1 MPSDGGRGCERASPG
16 RARGW
21 QEGDG
26 GQNGRVSHVNLPAG
40 SDDSTLDDTPAVP
53 LRRFTKGHGTQ
64 NDFVLVPDLD
74 GTDDLD
80 IADVRRLADRRAGI
94 GGDGVIRVVPTALSG
109 EPEVEALAERAHW
122 FMDYRNADGSLAQ
135 MCGNGTRVFAAYLRR
150 EGLEGADDFDI
161 ATRAGIKHITVDGE
175 QFATGMGPY
184 RLPEESAFRERG
196 ADATVRVV
204 GLAEPMELPA
214 LSVDMG
220 NPHTV
225 VALPPEADLT
235 AVDLT
240 DLPQVTP
247 LPPEGTNVEFVQIF
261 GPGHLQMR
269 VYERGVGET
278 RSCGTGAAAA
288 AVAAMLWSGDAG
300 DNSEWRVDVPGGTLQ
315 VTVGIGNEVTLAGP
329 AALVADGVTDL

>member
-1 MPSDGGRGCERASPG
+1 MSEHTA
-16 RARGW
+16 
-21 QEGDG
+21 Q
-26 GQNGRVSHVNLPAG
+26 PAT
-40 SDDSTLDDTPAVP
+40 SAPDAPTR
-53 LRRFTKGHGTQ
+53 RRFTKGHGTQ

-80 IADVRRLADRRAGI
+80 IASVRRLADRRAGI
-94 GGDGVIRVVPTALSG
+94 GGDGVIRVVPTASAS
-109 EPEVEALAERAHW
+109 EPEIAELADRARW

-150 EGLEGADDFDI
+150 EGLETGEHFDI
-161 ATRAGIKHITVDGE
+161 ATRGGVKHITVDAD
-175 QFATGMGPY
+175 QYATGMGPY
-184 RLPEESAFRERG
+184 RLPEERAFRERG
-196 ADATVRVV
+196 SDATVVV
-204 GLAEPMELPA
+204 RGLPGGVVELPA

-235 AVDLT
+235 VLDLAH
-240 DLPQVTP
+240 LPEVSP
-247 LPPEGTNVEFVQIF
+247 VPPEGTNVEFVQIL
-261 GPGHLQMR
+261 GPAHLQMR

-300 DNSEWRVDVPGGTLQ
+300 ENAAWRVDVPGGTLQ
-315 VTVGIGNEVTLAGP
+315 VTVGVGNEVTLAGP
-329 AALVADGVTDL
+329 AELVADGETDL